1 MVLWMSKREFYIK
14 DLVIDDEYGVIKSDL
29 SIQDAAKKMKELGVP
44 DLVVTDESDNIIG
57 VLADFDIVQDIVAEG
72 KSLDSKV
79 TEAVVSI
86 PPVSLETKVTD
97 AFKQMQD
104 LEVNVVP
111 VLDKNNKL
119 LGVATIQDCW
129 SFIPDQDV
137 DDIGLIPVSDPNNA
151 EFWLSSV
158 CAILA
163 FLLGIMLPLTG
174 AVGFFSLPTSFTDLF
189 GVAIIAGENVSFYL
203 FDARGF
209 DFIVTFLTLMG
220 RNPIWVLMII
230 NGFLLIISGVLGL
243 FSLIYASYSDLR
255 NIKTGNV
262 VRMLPWLT
270 VIFMVLEWL
279 FYLIAFGTALPNVTI
294 DVGGLLLSIFSIAL
308 IILAIFRENIFRQ
321 SASPT
326 EEEAA

>member
-1 MVLWMSKREFYIK
+1 MSKREFYIK

-44 DLVVTDESDNIIG
+44 DLVVTDESDNVIG

-86 PPVSLETKVTD
+86 TPVSLETKVTD

-111 VLDKNNKL
+111 VLDKNGKL

-189 GVAIIAGENVSFYL
+189 GVAIIGGESVSFYL

-209 DFIVTFLTLMG
+209 DFIVTFLTLMS
-220 RNPIWVLMII
+220 RNPVWALMII

-255 NIKTGNV
+255 NVKIGNV
-262 VRMLPWLT
+262 VRLLPWLT
-270 VIFMVLEWL
+270 VVFMVLEWL
-279 FYLIAFGTALPNVTI
+279 FYLIAFGTALPDVTV
-294 DVGGLLLSIFSIAL
+294 DAGGLVLSIFSMIL
-308 IILAIFRENIFRQ
+308 IIVAINREYIFRQ
-321 SASPT
+321 TASPT
-326 EEEAA
+326 EEVSA

>member
-1 MVLWMSKREFYIK
+1 MSKREFYIK

-44 DLVVTDESDNIIG
+44 DLVVTDESGNVIG

-79 TEAVVSI
+79 TDAVVSI
-86 PPVSLETKVTD
+86 PPVSLETKVSD
-97 AFKQMQD
+97 AFEQMQD

-111 VLDKNNKL
+111 VLDKNKKL

-158 CAILA
+158 CAMLA

-189 GVAIIAGENVSFYL
+189 GGPVGGEVVSFYL
-203 FDARGF
+203 FDARGGN
-209 DFIVTFLTLMG
+209 FIVTFLTLMG
-220 RNPIWVLMII
+220 RYPVWVLMII
-230 NGFLLIISGVLGL
+230 NGYLLMISGVLGL
-243 FSLIYASYSDLR
+243 FSLVYASYSDLR
-255 NIKTGNV
+255 NVKTGNV

-270 VIFMVLEWL
+270 VIFMVLEWI
-279 FYLIAFGTALPNVTI
+279 FYLIAFGTALPNTTV
-294 DVGGLLLSIFSIAL
+294 DVAGLLLSIFSILL
-308 IILAIFRENIFRQ
+308 IIIAIFRENIFRQ
-321 SASPT
+321 TASPT
-326 EEEAA
+326 EEVSG

>member
-1 MVLWMSKREFYIK
+1 MSKREFYIK

-189 GVAIIAGENVSFYL
+189 GIGVIGGDTVGFYL
-203 FDARGF
+203 FDARGTNY
-209 DFIVTFLTLMG
+209 IVTFLSLMG
-220 RNPIWVLMII
+220 RYPVWVLLII

>member
-1 MVLWMSKREFYIK
+1 MSKREFYIK

-174 AVGFFSLPTSFTDLF
+174 AVGFFSLPTTSDLF
-189 GVAIIAGENVSFYL
+189 GVGAIGGDAVGFFL
-203 FDARGF
+203 FDARGTNY
-209 DFIVTFLTLMG
+209 IVTFLSLMS
-220 RNPIWVLMII
+220 RYPVWVLLII